1 MQSWSAPVGL
11 ARRAVSDARTL
22 LLNTGAD
29 CDGPHAEKNT
39 LPRRAENPDQ
49 AKGTAKGTPAS
60 SPSCPGRQARRCAR
74 QFFPRHDE
82 KRIVFSLLVDF
93 RPVRAGKI

>member
-11 ARRAVSDARTL
+11 APRAVSDAHTL
-22 LLNTGAD
+22 LLTTGAD
-29 CDGPHAEKNT
+29 CDGAHSEKITTMVPRPAET
-39 LPRRAENPDQ
+39 RIGPTER
-49 AKGTAKGTPAS
+49 TPAS
-60 SPSCPGRQARRCAR
+60 SSSCPGRPARRHAW
-74 QFFPRHDE
+74 QFFPCHDE